1 MSLLAER
8 LRQVRVLYGYTM
20 ENVADSIGVTKQ
32 SISKYETGKA
42 IPTSDV
48 LTKIIDF
55 YELPSGYLMKAE
67 KQYEKQSLLFYRR
80 DQHTLQRELEDAKI
94 RLTWY
99 YEMLCICDKFTKNA
113 TIEEIPHFDDS
124 MSIEDKA
131 GALRQVWGI
140 EYGPIRNLSKVLMDH
155 GISLFSTPLQNAKID
170 GFSQM
175 VNNRPIIVL
184 NQKKG
189 SLARKSFSLAHELGH
204 LVLHSCRDKRELDSS
219 EIEKEA
225 DDFAASLLMPAE
237 AFRRDI
243 ININVDTLIRL
254 ADKWGVS
261 PQAVLER
268 CRGLGF
274 LESDKTVEQA
284 HRQYLLRR
292 LNTVKNYYV
301 PEEENVCSIAD
312 ILEDID
318 SDDIKREIFIRD
330 VCFPIPL
337 MRQLLNMPNLFL
349 KWKQESDHAN
359 EIDGVQLAFTF

>member
-99 YEMLCICDKFTKNA
+99 YEMLCICDKFTEN

-140 EYGPIRNLSKVLMDH
+140 EYGPIRNLPKVLMYH

-189 SLARKSFSLAHELGH
+189 SLARKNFSLAHELGH

-225 DDFAASLLMPAE
+225 DDFAANFLMPVE

-349 KWKQESDHAN
+349 KWKQESDRAN
-359 EIDGVQLAFTF
+359 EIDGVQLTFTF